1 MALRQIVT
9 VMALALL
16 AGAGLVGYLLYEAN
30 IPSAVV
36 SSSEVAKEGGKLF
49 TLKDGRVLEYFDSA
63 TPGPVLVAIHGGFQT
78 GEHCAA
84 SRSDAEEVRNAL
96 RPGPIW
102 MRVCACLCTAN
113 GLHGCMVAWQISRGI
128 AWKPSAGLAACM
140 QARIRTDHVHAC
152 MHAFA
157 HG

>member
-30 IPSAVV
+30 IPAAVV

-63 TPGPVLVAIHGGFQT
+63 THGPVLVAIHGGFQT
-78 GEHCAA
+78 GEH
-84 SRSDAEEVRNAL
+84 S
-96 RPGPIW
+96 
-102 MRVCACLCTAN
+102 
-113 GLHGCMVAWQISRGI
+113 
-128 AWKPSAGLAACM
+128 SADQM
-140 QARIRTDHVHAC
+140 WRE
-152 MHAFA
+152 
-157 HG
+157 